1 MVVVAKKDGKP
12 RRTIDFQ
19 ELNKATLR
27 ETHHTPSPFHQASV
41 IPPNIV
47 KTTLDA
53 WNGYHSLSL
62 SESAKNATTFITEWG
77 RYRYKSAPRGFHA
90 AGDGYTRRSDDITRD
105 FPRKT
110 VCVDDSALWDK
121 DIETAFWHA
130 LDYIILGNTNGI
142 TYNPEKFVFVKD
154 ETEFAGFTI
163 TDTGIKPTRKMMDAI
178 TKFPTPKSITAIR
191 SFLV

>member
-41 IPPNIV
+41 IPPNTV

-62 SESAKNATTFITEWG
+62 SESEKNATSFITEWG
-77 RYRYKSAPRGFHA
+77 RYRYKSAPQGFHA
-90 AGDGYTRRSDDITRD
+90 AGELY
-105 FPRKT
+105 
-110 VCVDDSALWDK
+110 
-121 DIETAFWHA
+121 
-130 LDYIILGNTNGI
+130 
-142 TYNPEKFVFVKD
+142 
-154 ETEFAGFTI
+154 
-163 TDTGIKPTRKMMDAI
+163 
-178 TKFPTPKSITAIR
+178 
-191 SFLV
+191 